1 MKTDRERVEELT
13 ASLFAQFLKD
23 RYKMGLGGKSEAEI
37 LRKARGDAWQ
47 IVRAPN
53 ESKNASEWDGYTM
66 DELKDKVNQLRNLYN
81 EANEALAG
89 FSKLKEELST
99 LADKRRADLQDHDRK
114 MEFHTKLVAELRE
127 ELQVAK
133 SGLIAAMGDAATW
146 VATKLQF
153 QKELVKTQSDR
164 DVYALHSG
172 RLQGELAQ
180 ARDLL
185 TEQGGEMVKLK
196 NQLDIERSLPSR
208 KALDK
213 LKDQVAALQEHAVY
227 WLGQENGFHWASKL
241 VSRGLSTVVM
251 MKELDRLG
259 AQALD
264 NAEKKKSMPTI
275 TKAVEADRM
284 EREAGPATGKTEPE
298 KTAAIGLTPE
308 ETTELERAMDY
319 MGRSLKD
326 WILGSRTTP
335 KPVDGGPSSS
345 ASTAAYEPTAD
356 NLAELAKLARK
367 VHERF
372 ERPTPGQ
379 GFQAC
384 PRCGSGVKDPS
395 HCPVCARCPQ
405 CGQLEEK
412 GIAYSWGLKN
422 EATCGKC
429 GAKWDPATN
438 PTLVQPFPSSSA
450 STAGGA
456 DPKSEGYGRCPACG
470 GIAFTI
476 GTAGLSVVCDRCGI
490 YLYSESWTPIDKR
503 GLRLR
508 RVIRELWSALASEAT
523 VGKHGGVAF
532 GRMSAAETYQSYKT
546 NDFEPGTDRKAI
558 DWKKVLGT

>member
-1 MKTDRERVEELT
+1 MKTDRERVDELT
-13 ASLFAQFLKD
+13 ATLFAQFLKD
-23 RYKMGLGGKSEAEI
+23 RYKMALGGKSEAEI
-37 LRKARGDAWQ
+37 LRKARGDAWR
-47 IVRAPN
+47 IVRA
-53 ESKNASEWDGYTM
+53 SDNAALTRNAAMEETRM
-66 DELKDKVNQLRNLYN
+66 FPKDKKGTWGLARRDLVGLILQSPGELWWRPDDTLPPHHITARDYVAFYGTQLGSAADVAAFTALPKPKEDLAEDTRRWKKARAGAFRDAAELLRNLAGLYAKAGPTGRHMTAGVLHAADRLEAMANN
-81 EANEALAG
+81 ELDVPAPKVEKVK
-89 FSKLKEELST
+89 FSPCPKCG
-99 LADKRRADLQDHDRK
+99 AP
-114 MEFHTKLVAELRE
+114 
-127 ELQVAK
+127 
-133 SGLIAAMGDAATW
+133 
-146 VATKLQF
+146 
-153 QKELVKTQSDR
+153 LVKDGGGYPFTCGMCNTRLILTGGLLKILLPVDAKDEPSHKPEIWCDGRRVCPDCQIKMDALTYGSDI
-164 DVYALHSG
+164 AL
-172 RLQGELAQ
+172 
-180 ARDLL
+180 
-185 TEQGGEMVKLK
+185 
-196 NQLDIERSLPSR
+196 
-208 KALDK
+208 
-213 LKDQVAALQEHAVY
+213 
-227 WLGQENGFHWASKL
+227 
-241 VSRGLSTVVM
+241 
-251 MKELDRLG
+251 
-259 AQALD
+259 
-264 NAEKKKSMPTI
+264 
-275 TKAVEADRM
+275 
-284 EREAGPATGKTEPE
+284 GPAGTWRCSNCGWRSKTRIAVP
-298 KTAAIGLTPE
+298 
-308 ETTELERAMDY
+308 AM
-319 MGRSLKD
+319 L
-326 WILGSRTTP
+326 
-335 KPVDGGPSSS
+335 SSS
-345 ASTAAYEPTAD
+345 ASTAAEEPTAE
-356 NLAELAKLARK
+356 NLAELAKLARE

-456 DPKSEGYGRCPACG
+456 DPKSEVYGRCPACG